1 MMTLTDAYCL
11 YNRARGTDLV
21 SPDDL
26 VDACKL
32 LGSLGLGMHIRE
44 LPRYI
49 AGFTVD
55 ERCINNVVRHMQ
67 WSKADPAGQ
76 LSRGGYHPKDR
87 LHAWW

>member
-32 LGSLGLGMHIRE
+32 FGSLGLGMH
-44 LPRYI
+44 
-49 AGFTVD
+49 
-55 ERCINNVVRHMQ
+55 VR
-67 WSKADPAGQ
+67 D
-76 LSRGGYHPKDR
+76 LSRYPQRVVVTDWCCTHY
-87 LHAWW
+87 L